1 MFCKS
6 LLATAAFAAAVLAKT
21 LPSETLSQLQLGA
34 WLENIAVRPNSDLL
48 VTLLAPS
55 ASIYTIKNPAK
66 KPHALEELVNIPVI
80 QNLYGIAQVPGGGDS
95 EKYVVVGGNSSAF
108 ATPVAGS
115 FSSWTIELKRDSRC
129 DSVKVKK
136 ISSMSKD
143 SQFLNG
149 VAEIPGVSSAV
160 LICDSAK
167 GLVGYLD
174 LKTGK
179 FDTSAFVYPEMAPTK
194 TAKLPIGINGIRI
207 RNGYLYFTNSAL
219 VSIFR
224 IAVTPRGL
232 PAKGAKVELISD
244 LSSQA
249 TFLDDFTFDADG
261 NIYVVTNF
269 DNSVI
274 FVDVKSGKGETVVGG
289 LKEMTVAGSTAV
301 AFGRG
306 KHDKETLYVTTGGAL
321 GAPVDGTKTE
331 GGKVVAV
338 DTDAY

>member
-6 LLATAAFAAAVLAKT
+6 LLATAAFAVAALAKT
-21 LPSETLSQLQLGA
+21 LPSETLDQLELGA
-34 WLENIAVRPNSDLL
+34 WLENIAVRPNGDLL
-48 VTLLAPS
+48 VTQMVPS
-55 ASIYTIKNPAK
+55 AAVYTVKNPAK
-66 KPHALEELVNIPVI
+66 KPHALEELVSIPAI
-80 QNLYGIAQVPGGGDS
+80 QNIYGIAQLPGGGDS
-95 EKYVVVGGNSSAF
+95 EKYVVVGGNSSSLAN
-108 ATPVAGS
+108 PIVGS
-115 FSSWTIELKRDSRC
+115 FSSWTVELKRDSRC
-129 DSVKVKK
+129 DKVKVKK
-136 ISSMSKD
+136 VSSMSKD
-143 SQFLNG
+143 SHFLNG

-160 LICDSAK
+160 LICDSAN

-179 FDTSAFVYPEMAPTK
+179 FDTSAFVYPEMAPTED
-194 TAKLPIGINGIRI
+194 AALPIGINGIHI

-232 PAKGAKVELISD
+232 PAKGAKVELVID

-274 FVDVKSGKGETVVGG
+274 FVNVKSGKAKTVVGG
-289 LKEMTVAGSTAV
+289 LEEMTVAGSTAV

-306 KHDKETLYVTTGGAL
+306 KHDKETLYVATGGAL
-321 GAPVDGTKTE
+321 GAPIGGTKTE